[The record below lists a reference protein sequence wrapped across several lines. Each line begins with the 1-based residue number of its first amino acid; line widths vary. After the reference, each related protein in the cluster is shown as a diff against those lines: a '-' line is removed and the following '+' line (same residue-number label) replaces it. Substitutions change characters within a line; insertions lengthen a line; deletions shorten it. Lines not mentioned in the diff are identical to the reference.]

1 MSEAGRRA
9 RVKRALGAIPLAG
22 RAYQDLVAGGRPPA
36 TGFALDRLA
45 AALPE
50 WSRAVDAAGAHTRA
64 ETPRRLLVVGGL
76 SWWIEYAAALALLL
90 SAAGHRVDLAYT
102 PYRRWMAGMHPF
114 DLRRQQAYLGRV
126 LLGLGRRIRL
136 HDLSRGPL
144 APLPEALHASIDA
157 LDRIDVQYTRQRE
170 ALDLGPGGEDQ
181 ALLAL
186 RADRN
191 QQAAS
196 RALRLLGT
204 GAYDGVVIPNGSIL
218 EFGAVYRT
226 ARHLGLRSV
235 TYEFGEQRQRM
246 WLAQDDEVMC
256 QDTAGLWQAQGTL
269 ALQESER
276 QAIGDL
282 FRARRGGQLWANF
295 GRQWQAAPS
304 QGARGAQQSLGLDPA
319 RPVVLLCTNVV
330 GDSMALGRQVFTD
343 GMADWLAATVRWFG
357 QHPEAQLV
365 VRVHPGEL
373 LGAGHPSAEIVRQEL
388 PDLPAHVTVVRPESP
403 VNTYDLMELA
413 HLGLVYT
420 TTVGMEMAMAGI
432 PVIVAGAT
440 HYRGRGFT
448 DDPTSM
454 PEYLGALAARL
465 AEPLGRRQAPDVIDL
480 AWRYAY
486 CFFFE
491 YPFAF
496 PWHLVGFWEDIAARP
511 FGAVL
516 APGAW
521 GAYAGTLRALAGE
534 PVDWQRKASS
544 DG

>member
-9 RVKRALGAIPLAG
+9 AVKRALGGIPLAA
-22 RAYQDLVAGGRPPA
+22 RAYQDLVAGSRPPA

-45 AALPE
+45 TALPE
-50 WSRAVDAAGAHTRA
+50 WSRAVEAAGAHARV

-102 PYRRWMAGMHPF
+102 PYRRWMAGIDPF
-114 DLRRQQAYLGRV
+114 DLRRQQAYLDRV
-126 LLGLGRRIRL
+126 LRGLGRRICL

-144 APLPEALHASIDA
+144 ASLPEALHASIEA
-157 LDRIDVQYTRQRE
+157 QNRIDVQYTRQRE
-170 ALDLGPGGEDQ
+170 ALELGPGGEDQ
-181 ALLAL
+181 TLLAL
-186 RADRN
+186 RGERN
-191 QQAAS
+191 RRAAA

-204 GAYDGVVIPNGSIL
+204 GVYDGVVIPNGSIL

-226 ARHLGLRSV
+226 ARHLGVRAV
-235 TYEFGEQRQRM
+235 TYEFGEQRERM
-246 WLAQDDEVMC
+246 WLAQDDEVMR
-256 QDTAGLWQAQGTL
+256 QETSGLWQAWGMVP
-269 ALQESER
+269 LQASER

-282 FRARRGGQLWANF
+282 YRARRGGQLWANF
-295 GRQWQAAPS
+295 GRQWQAAPNE
-304 QGARGAQQSLGLDPA
+304 GAHRVQESLGLDPA

-330 GDSMALGRQVFTD
+330 GDSLALGRQVFTD

-357 QHPEAQLV
+357 QHPESQLV

-388 PDLPAHVTVVRPESP
+388 PDLPAHVVVVGPESP

-432 PVIVAGAT
+432 PVIVAGST
-440 HYRGRGFT
+440 HYRARGFT
-448 DDPTSM
+448 DDPASM
-454 PEYLGALAARL
+454 TAYHSALDTRL
-465 AEPLGRRQAPDVIDL
+465 AEPLGRRLGPETIDL

-486 CFFFE
+486 RFFFE

-496 PWHLVGFWEDIAARP
+496 PWHLVRFWDDVSARP
-511 FGAVL
+511 FAEVL

-521 GAYAGTLRALAGE
+521 GMYAGTLRALAGE
-534 PVDWQRKASS
+534 PIDWQRKAGS